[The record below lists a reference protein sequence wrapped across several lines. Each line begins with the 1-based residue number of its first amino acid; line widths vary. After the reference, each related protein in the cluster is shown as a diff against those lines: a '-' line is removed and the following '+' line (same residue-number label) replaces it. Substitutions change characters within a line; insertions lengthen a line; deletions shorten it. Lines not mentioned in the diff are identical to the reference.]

1 MRQFALYRESDTL
14 IGCVLTTHIALCG
27 QIIEIRVFEG
37 AAIRAPQ
44 AHSHHA
50 LY

>member
-1 MRQFALYRESDTL
+1 MRQFAPYRESDTR
-14 IGCVLTTHIALCG
+14 IGIATTTRIALYS
-27 QIIEIRVFEG
+27 QINQIRVFEG

-44 AHSHHA
+44 AHPHHA